1 MLTNDDIIVRRTN
14 YACCALDY
22 LAAFVEADNFGTKEC
37 ARKNRRL
44 WLYMLFAKKVMDAT
58 PLEGETGK
66 CGTLAFATKVAKK
79 ADCFCSSCDCEND
92 PYPPPPDPCAI
103 PVTYN
108 VKAAVD
114 ADQQDA
120 IEIAGPA
127 VGDAY
132 YISTETS
139 SIGWLINT
147 IQIWNGAGWDVVI
160 PNDGDVTL
168 TQAGVYWTALGGTN
182 LPGLLFPTIT
192 AVWQGYPYGYAV
204 QTNFPQIS
212 QYAGRP
218 ITIEVL
224 SPGGWFPVL
233 AFPNEAAIVSP
244 VALNAQGY
252 YIEDIRVVYNYATCP
267 YISGAATVEPP
278 IGCGLLSATPV
289 PEAVCG
295 TFTFNVNAF
304 IGAADGFILGNV
316 VATEIETGVI
326 QTIPAVL
333 GDNIMGPFSYLN
345 SVSIVITNDRDA
357 ECNATYGPFTHPI
370 YPFDATKVYAAVDAN
385 QENASIPGASY
396 LIVSNVDSLTNT
408 WSMHVGEYWNGSA
421 WVVPADEEIFR
432 SESEPNVNLSYW
444 QISGGVAMQVFPAV
458 RLRYNTVSEV
468 WEASLSPL
476 IAPFVQGV
484 NIVVEYQCGA
494 GSPVEL
500 YNGLIENFVTTYFS
514 AVCPFPGISGTV
526 TYNLD
531 CPIVSPSVSTQFTP
545 SGEVEPFPVVGLNNE
560 VSFVFPQTDGKFIC
574 VGFFTAYDVTPAL
587 RVTRL
592 NADGTLDTGF
602 NMKIGTGSASVV
614 RAAAVDSLGRVY
626 VCGDFLDFN
635 GNTTYKYLVRLL
647 PDGDI
652 DTTFTVGTSFNN
664 IVQNVMVQADDKVII
679 LGDFTT
685 YNGTPASR
693 IVRLN
698 TNGSIDGTFVTGA
711 GFNGAANAP
720 AGASLVDSDGSIII
734 SSGGSFST
742 YDGVTV
748 ATVPQRTIIRLDT
761 NGALIETIAQGTRL
775 NGTIND
781 IAVQTD
787 GKLIVTGSSS
797 TYNGTAIPNIVRLNT
812 DGTIDAA
819 FNATLGVGYS
829 GTTTSATTL
838 PNGQILIGN
847 GASFQGNNTFN
858 LTRLNANGS
867 RDSSYVTGPGFN
879 GSVTQTVIMPSGA
892 ILVSGNFTTYDGLA
906 RIRVAL
912 LN

>member
-192 AVWQGYPYGYAV
+192 AVWQGYPFGYAV

-233 AFPNEAAIVSP
+233 AFPNESAIVSP
-244 VALNAQGY
+244 VSINAQGY
-252 YIEDIRVVYNYATCP
+252 YIQDIRVVYNYATCP
-267 YISGAATVEPP
+267 YISGAATIEPP
-278 IGCGLLSATPV
+278 IGCGVLSATIT

-295 TFTFNVNAF
+295 TGTFNINAF

-333 GDNIMGPFSYLN
+333 GDNIIGPFSYLN
-345 SVSIVITNDRDA
+345 SVSIVITNDRDS
-357 ECNATYGPFTHPI
+357 ECNIAYGVFTHPI
-370 YPFDATKVYAAVDAN
+370 YPFDAIKVYEAVDAN
-385 QENASIPGASY
+385 QEGASIPGASY
-396 LIVSNVDSLTNT
+396 LIVSNVDGVSNT
-408 WSMHVGEYWNGSA
+408 WSTHIGDYWNGSA
-421 WVVPADEEIFR
+421 WVTPPDETYFRAEIAP
-432 SESEPNVNLSYW
+432 SIDLSYW
-444 QISGGVAMQVFPAV
+444 QVVGGVPIQVFQPIQFVYETTFGTWTA
-458 RLRYNTVSEV
+458 LLGT
-468 WEASLSPL
+468 LP
-476 IAPFVQGV
+476 PFMVEDGV
-484 NIVVEYQCGA
+484 NITVEYECFGT
-494 GSPVEL
+494 PVEI
-500 YNGLIENFVTTYFS
+500 YSGPADAFNSTVFTPACSEEFITGWITYD
-514 AVCPFPGISGTV
+514 
-526 TYNLD
+526 LE
-531 CPIVSPSVSTQFTP
+531 CPITIPAVITEET
-545 SGEVEPFPVVGLNNE
+545 EPFAIGGLNN
-560 VSFVFPQTDGKFIC
+560 FVFYTPLQADGKIVC
-574 VGFFTAYDVTPAL
+574 VGTFTLYDATPVP

-592 NADGTLDTGF
+592 NADGSLDTAY
-602 NMKIGTGSASVV
+602 NTAIGTGPNAIPRMGALDLSGRTVV
-614 RAAAVDSLGRVY
+614 V
-626 VCGDFLDFN
+626 GDFTEFN
-635 GNTTYKYLVRLL
+635 GNAGYPYAVRLL
-647 PDGDI
+647 
-652 DTTFTVGTSFNN
+652 
-664 IVQNVMVQADDKVII
+664 A
-679 LGDFTT
+679 
-685 YNGTPASR
+685 
-693 IVRLN
+693 
-698 TNGSIDGTFVTGA
+698 NGSIDTSFVVGSS
-711 GFNGAANAP
+711 FNSNIGKV
-720 AGASLVDSDGSIII
+720 LIQSDGKIILI
-734 SSGGSFST
+734 GNFTS
-742 YDGVTV
+742 YDGVG
-748 ATVPQRTIIRLDT
+748 ANRIIRLNDDGSRDMSFT
-761 NGALIETIAQGTRL
+761 MGTGFNSFANGSGA
-775 NGTIND
+775 
-781 IAVQTD
+781 
-787 GKLIVTGSSS
+787 
-797 TYNGTAIPNIVRLNT
+797 AINT
-812 DGTIDAA
+812 DGTILVSSGFGWTSYDGNVILADNITEKGIVRIKA
-819 FNATLGVGYS
+819 DGTFDSSLTLGTHFNNNIAFICIQTDGKILVTGAFTEYN
-829 GTTTSATTL
+829 GTPVPRFARLNPDGTLDAGFMAVVATGFSATTTAVLEL
-838 PNGQILIGN
+838 PSGQILVGD
-847 GASFQGNNTFN
+847 GTDYQGIATNR
-858 LTRLNANGS
+858 LSRLNSDGS
-867 RDSSYVTGPGFN
+867 RDIFFNPGPGFN
-879 GSVTQTVIMPSGA
+879 NTVNQVVLKTAGTVIACGGFSAYNGA
-892 ILVSGNFTTYDGLA
+892 NNY
-906 RIRVAL
+906 RVTRVVL
-912 LN
+912 

>member
-1 MLTNDDIIVRRTN
+1 M
-14 YACCALDY
+14 
-22 LAAFVEADNFGTKEC
+22 
-37 ARKNRRL
+37 
-44 WLYMLFAKKVMDAT
+44 
-58 PLEGETGK
+58 
-66 CGTLAFATKVAKK
+66 
-79 ADCFCSSCDCEND
+79 
-92 PYPPPPDPCAI
+92 
-103 PVTYN
+103 
-108 VKAAVD
+108 
-114 ADQQDA
+114 
-120 IEIAGPA
+120 
-127 VGDAY
+127 
-132 YISTETS
+132 
-139 SIGWLINT
+139 
-147 IQIWNGAGWDVVI
+147 
-160 PNDGDVTL
+160 
-168 TQAGVYWTALGGTN
+168 
-182 LPGLLFPTIT
+182 
-192 AVWQGYPYGYAV
+192 
-204 QTNFPQIS
+204 
-212 QYAGRP
+212 
-218 ITIEVL
+218 
-224 SPGGWFPVL
+224 
-233 AFPNEAAIVSP
+233 
-244 VALNAQGY
+244 
-252 YIEDIRVVYNYATCP
+252 
-267 YISGAATVEPP
+267 
-278 IGCGLLSATPV
+278 
-289 PEAVCG
+289 
-295 TFTFNVNAF
+295 
-304 IGAADGFILGNV
+304 
-316 VATEIETGVI
+316 
-326 QTIPAVL
+326 
-333 GDNIMGPFSYLN
+333 
-345 SVSIVITNDRDA
+345 
-357 ECNATYGPFTHPI
+357 
-370 YPFDATKVYAAVDAN
+370 
-385 QENASIPGASY
+385 
-396 LIVSNVDSLTNT
+396 
-408 WSMHVGEYWNGSA
+408 
-421 WVVPADEEIFR
+421 
-432 SESEPNVNLSYW
+432 
-444 QISGGVAMQVFPAV
+444 
-458 RLRYNTVSEV
+458 
-468 WEASLSPL
+468 
-476 IAPFVQGV
+476 
-484 NIVVEYQCGA
+484 
-494 GSPVEL
+494 
-500 YNGLIENFVTTYFS
+500 
-514 AVCPFPGISGTV
+514 
-526 TYNLD
+526 
-531 CPIVSPSVSTQFTP
+531 
-545 SGEVEPFPVVGLNNE
+545 
-560 VSFVFPQTDGKFIC
+560 
-574 VGFFTAYDVTPAL
+574 
-587 RVTRL
+587 
-592 NADGTLDTGF
+592 
-602 NMKIGTGSASVV
+602 
-614 RAAAVDSLGRVY
+614 
-626 VCGDFLDFN
+626 CGDFLDFN